1 MKKQNSLNFCR
12 TFVDWMFKVFGFFP
26 LQKWID
32 VNLKW
37 NPDEYGGIR
46 KIRVPS
52 TDIWKPDL
60 VLYNK

>member
-1 MKKQNSLNFCR
+1 MLTNKHTCVYEQP
-12 TFVDWMFKVFGFFP
+12 FF
-26 LQKWID
+26 LFSFQQWTD

-37 NPDEYGGIR
+37 NPDEYGGIQ

>member
-1 MKKQNSLNFCR
+1 M
-12 TFVDWMFKVFGFFP
+12 VAAGG
-26 LQKWID
+26 LQDLYLIKAFQFSPQQWLD